1 MARLFYHKPRYA
13 ILDECTS
20 AVSDEVEGTIYTTC
34 RLLGITSLTV
44 SHRPTLAK
52 YHDRVLRFEGQ
63 GQWSTKDI
71 DSAAEIEKEKREKA
85 AVVLQG
91 RTPHSASSSNLVG
104 QYPSSGALQTHVPE
118 KVAEEAS
125 QTTQQASSSSGN
137 HHKKKR
143 GGH

>member
-52 YHDRVLRFEGQ
+52 YHDRILKFEGM
-63 GQWSTKDI
+63 GQWSTREI
-71 DSAAEIEKEKREKA
+71 DSAAEIEKERKEKA

-91 RTPHSASSSNLVG
+91 TTPRTASSTNLA
-104 QYPSSGALQTHVPE
+104 QYPSSGAHVPE
-118 KVAEEAS
+118 KVVEEAS
-125 QTTQQASSSSGN
+125 QTTAQPTQQSSGN
-137 HHKKKR
+137 HHKSKKH
-143 GGH
+143 GKGAH